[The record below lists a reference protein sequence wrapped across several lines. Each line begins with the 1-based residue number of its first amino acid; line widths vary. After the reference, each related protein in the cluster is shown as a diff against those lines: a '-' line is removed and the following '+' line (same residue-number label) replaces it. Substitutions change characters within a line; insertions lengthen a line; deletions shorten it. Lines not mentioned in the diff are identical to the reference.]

1 MASQEKFSFIRTVL
15 QKIGLSKDAVDD
27 VVDMISDFLS
37 VKEEKPDAPP
47 EFPYQ
52 MRDAFLSNAEISF
65 YHVLRSIA
73 NDSSMVLTKVSLGDL
88 FYVKSSESS
97 KFRTYTNKINRKHVD
112 FLLCN
117 PKTMRPYLGIE
128 LDDKSH
134 QRKDRSER
142 DEFVDQVFQAA
153 GLPLLRVPVR
163 HTYAV
168 AEVQALLQPYIQT
181 DLTSPHVINETPP
194 PYTPIPVCPKCGADM
209 VERSAKSGPNQ
220 GKRFWGCSNYP
231 KCRHIVPITG

>member
-27 VVDMISDFLS
+27 VVDLISDFLS
-37 VKEEKPDAPP
+37 GKEEQPDAPP
-47 EFPYQ
+47 EFPYH
-52 MRDAFLSNAEISF
+52 MRDSFLSNAEISF

-142 DEFVDQVFQAA
+142 DEFVDQVFKSA

-181 DLTSPHVINETPP
+181 DLTTPHVINETPP
-194 PYTPIPVCPKCGADM
+194 QYNPIPVCPKCGADM

-231 KCRHIVPITG
+231 KCRTIVPITG